1 MSFPTI
7 GDQIMRKPRVG
18 VVGAGVVGTAM
29 QRLFGPETVMYDPK
43 PGCPQDKGAIN
54 SCDAVFIC
62 VPTPMKHDGSC
73 DTSIVEEAVSWVEA
87 PLIVLRSTV
96 SPGTTDRLR
105 EKYNKHVVFQ
115 PEYLGETPAH
125 VFGDLAERSFI
136 VLGGAQEDTS
146 RVADLYKHHH
156 NSMVYFY
163 FCDATMAE
171 VAKYMEN
178 SFYAVKVTFVNEFYD
193 IAKVFGVDYNLL
205 REIWLADTRISRDH
219 TFVYPEARGFS
230 GKCLPKDVNAIVK
243 SCGDRGYDAA
253 LLKATLKINELFLA
267 HSRRKQEASSASFAA
282 STRFSS
288 ADRPTG
294 QA

>member
-1 MSFPTI
+1 
-7 GDQIMRKPRVG
+7 MRKPRVG

-29 QRLFGPETVMYDPK
+29 QRLFGPETVMYDPR
-43 PGCPQDKGAIN
+43 PDCPQDKEAIN
-54 SCDAVFIC
+54 GCDAVFIC
-62 VPTPMKHDGSC
+62 VPTPMKNDGSC

-87 PLIVLRSTV
+87 PLIVVRSTV

-105 EKYNKHVVFQ
+105 KKYNKPVVFQ

-125 VFGDLAERSFI
+125 VFGNLAERSFI

-146 RVADLYKHHH
+146 RAADLYKHHY

-163 FCDATMAE
+163 FCDATTAE

-193 IAKVFGVDYNLL
+193 IAKVFGVDYNIL
-205 REIWLADTRISRDH
+205 REMWLADTRISRDH

-267 HSRRKQEASSASFAA
+267 HSRRGQEASPTSFAA

-288 ADRPTG
+288 ANRPNG